1 MNARLYDAALG
12 RFLSPDPYV
21 QNPLM
26 TQNYNRYSYAMNNPL
41 VYIDQDGENPW
52 LIIGAII
59 GFVYLKA
66 AHDNTPKQNQGNPL
80 KWKWNPLSWSKPE
93 EVVLHFG
100 SNTDGSGMYGGI
112 SAGKAG
118 QPQPMVGYNRDQGA
132 GMGYHNG
139 NSNMYYPGYDYNKP
153 EKGVT
158 NAISQVR
165 KEYNSKKTIKEWVN
179 DHFYTSAQGEVS
191 YGVQLAASIDRGI
204 GLNISPIHDLLIE
217 GNISRVC

>member
-1 MNARLYDAALG
+1 
-12 RFLSPDPYV
+12 
-21 QNPLM
+21 
-26 TQNYNRYSYAMNNPL
+26 
-41 VYIDQDGENPW
+41 
-52 LIIGAII
+52 
-59 GFVYLKA
+59 
-66 AHDNTPKQNQGNPL
+66 
-80 KWKWNPLSWSKPE
+80 
-93 EVVLHFG
+93 
-100 SNTDGSGMYGGI
+100 MYGGI

-191 YGVQLAASIDRGI
+191 YGVQLAASVDRGI

-217 GNISRVC
+217 GNISRLC